1 MEKDAKRFVVDL
13 TNEVTQEDLVEM
25 IDHAI
30 ACVMM
35 LPDIGEVDTFKKDI
49 ANPLTLLHQFSY
61 CAKMDEKRKR
71 MDAERLL
78 SINS

>member
-13 TNEVTQEDLVEM
+13 TNEITREELVGL

-35 LPDIGEVDTFKKDI
+35 LPDISEVDTFKKDI
-49 ANPLTLLHQFSY
+49 ANPLTLLHQFFY
-61 CAKMDEKRKR
+61 YARMDEKRKR
-71 MDAERLL
+71 MDA
-78 SINS
+78 